1 MNGIIKP
8 FFATQPSN
16 WDLWIRLALAF
27 VFIPE
32 GIQKLIFPEILGAG
46 RFVGIGIP
54 NPEIM
59 GPFVGIV
66 ELFCGLLILLGL
78 ATRMAALPL
87 IVIMLV
93 AIISTK
99 IPILL
104 GHDWWIFHVRALNR
118 YGLWSMLH
126 ESRTDWA
133 MLMCSLYLLVA
144 GAGRLSIDQLIHRKT
159 IQNSK

>member
-1 MNGIIKP
+1 M
-8 FFATQPSN
+8 
-16 WDLWIRLALAF
+16 AF

-32 GIQKLIFPEILGAG
+32 GIQKLVFPEILGAG

-54 NPEIM
+54 YPEIM

-66 ELFCGLLILLGL
+66 ELVCGFLILLGL
-78 ATRMAALPL
+78 ATRIAALPL
-87 IVIMLV
+87 ILIMLV

-104 GHDWWIFHVRALNR
+104 GYDWWIFHVRSLNR

-126 ESRTDWA
+126 ETRTDWA

-144 GAGRLSIDQLIHRKT
+144 GAGRLSIDQLIHQKR
-159 IQNSK
+159 